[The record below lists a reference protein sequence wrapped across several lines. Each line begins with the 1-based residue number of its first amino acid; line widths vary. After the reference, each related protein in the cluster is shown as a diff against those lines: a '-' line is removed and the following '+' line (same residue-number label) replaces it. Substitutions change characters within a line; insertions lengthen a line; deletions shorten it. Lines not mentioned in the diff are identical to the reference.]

1 MNRVGWIHSALQAE
15 HDTGT
20 GHPEC
25 GARVQAIED
34 RLTSSGLVDC
44 LELSEPQA
52 LPLESLQAVHDP
64 GHGARIR
71 AAVEAGQSC
80 VDSVDMPISA
90 GSYGAGLMA
99 AGAAL
104 AGVDQ
109 VLNAGCEST
118 FVTTRPPGHHAELNL
133 AGGFCLFN
141 NVALAARHAQSAH
154 GLQRVAIVDWD
165 VHHGNGTQHLFE
177 DDANIFYASLHQF
190 PHYPGTGARGERGL
204 GEGEGATLNCPQD
217 PGSGDSEWL
226 GAFEG
231 EVLPALE
238 SFQPD
243 LVLVSAGVDAHARDP
258 RSSTL
263 LTTESY
269 AHMTRALLQVARSLT
284 GHGLVSL
291 LEGGYDLEGLA
302 SSTAVHIQSLLE
314 D

>member
-25 GARVQAIED
+25 AARVQAIEH
-34 RLTSSGLVDC
+34 RLVSGGLVDC
-44 LELSEPQA
+44 LELSEPEA
-52 LPLESLQAVHDP
+52 LHVDALEAVHHP
-64 GHGARIR
+64 EHGARIR
-71 AAVEAGQSC
+71 AAVQAGQSC

-99 AGAAL
+99 AGAAV

-109 VLNAGCEST
+109 VLRAGCEST
-118 FVTTRPPGHHAELNL
+118 FVTTRPPGHHAEVNQ

-141 NVALAARHAQSAH
+141 NVALAARHAQTGH
-154 GLQRVAIVDWD
+154 GLKRIAIVDWD

-177 DDANIFYASLHQF
+177 NDPSVFYASLHQF
-190 PHYPGTGARGERGL
+190 PHYPGTGARDERGL
-204 GEGEGATLNCPQD
+204 GEGEGATLNCPQA
-217 PGSGDSEWL
+217 PGSGDTEWL
-226 GAFEG
+226 EAFEG
-231 EVLPALE
+231 ELLPSLE
-238 SFQPD
+238 SFRPD
-243 LVLVSAGVDAHARDP
+243 LVFVSAGFDAHARDP
-258 RSSTL
+258 LSATL
-263 LTTESY
+263 LTTEAY
-269 AHMTRALLQVARSLT
+269 GQMTRALLQVARSLT

-302 SSTAVHIQSLLE
+302 SSTAVHVQSLLE

>member
-1 MNRVGWIHSALQAE
+1 MHSALQAE

-25 GARVQAIED
+25 AARVQAIED
-34 RLTSSGLVDC
+34 RLIKSGLVDC

-52 LPLESLQAVHDP
+52 LPVDALEAVHDP
-64 GHGARIR
+64 DHGARIL

-99 AGAAL
+99 AGAAV

-109 VLNAGCEST
+109 VLKAGCEST
-118 FVTTRPPGHHAELNL
+118 FVTTRPPGHHAEVNL

-141 NVALAARHAQSAH
+141 NVALAARHAQAEH

-177 DDANIFYASLHQF
+177 NDPSVFYASLHQF
-190 PHYPGTGARGERGL
+190 PHYPGTGARDERGL

-217 PGSGDSEWL
+217 PGSGDAEWL
-226 GAFEG
+226 EAFEG
-231 EVLPALE
+231 ELLPSLE
-238 SFQPD
+238 SFRPD
-243 LVLVSAGVDAHARDP
+243 LVFVSAGFDAHARDP
-258 RSSTL
+258 LSATL
-263 LTTESY
+263 LTTEAY
-269 AHMTRALLQVARSLT
+269 GQMTRALLQVARTLT

-302 SSTAVHIQSLLE
+302 SSTAVHVQSLLE